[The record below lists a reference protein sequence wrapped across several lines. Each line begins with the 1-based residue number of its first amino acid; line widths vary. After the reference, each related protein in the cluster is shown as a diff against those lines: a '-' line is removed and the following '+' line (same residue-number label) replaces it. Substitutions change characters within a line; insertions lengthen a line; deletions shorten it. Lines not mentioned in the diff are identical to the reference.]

1 VVSFAFR
8 RLVAAHAFAIASLV
22 ALCDVS
28 FAATVVLKDGT
39 VIKGEVVALQD
50 GVYTI
55 ATASAGTLH
64 VRKQEVRSID
74 ETGAAAAKPG
84 TDLGP
89 DTSSPGADALDA
101 AKSRI
106 AEDPRLLAMVF
117 ALQNDPAVLAVL
129 ADPEIAK
136 GIAAGD
142 YVGLMNN
149 PKIIALMNNEK
160 VRAIIDE
167 TR

>member
-1 VVSFAFR
+1 MRSFIFR
-8 RLVAAHAFAIASLV
+8 RMLAAHAFAIASGLTLCGV
-22 ALCDVS
+22 A
-28 FAATVVLKDGT
+28 FGATVVLGDGT
-39 VIKGEVVALQD
+39 MIKGDVIALQD

-55 ATASAGTLH
+55 ATAAVGTLH

-74 ETGAAAAKPG
+74 ETDKAGAKSGVGVG
-84 TDLGP
+84 TDA
-89 DTSSPGADALDA
+89 SSPEIDPLDA

-106 AEDPRLLAMVF
+106 AEDPRLLAMVA

-136 GIAAGD
+136 AIAAGD

-149 PKIIALMNNEK
+149 PKIIGLMANEK
-160 VRAIIDE
+160 VRAIIDA